1 MVELELKRRTALDG
15 GSSVASDDDGG
26 PLRARRKRRRSSES
40 DGAVGDSADDGGG
53 GEGEPAEDGGGDA
66 GAVPEFGAADAFGE
80 DLNATDD
87 AAMLARAAFGG
98 IPGSSGARKEHRKQ
112 RAARD
117 DDCTALT
124 SAASDSEDAA
134 SITSSAVRREL
145 KTAFPV
151 SGVTCVGCALPH
163 KVALIDEFVKASSS
177 KMSETALYKM
187 AALVYMRDIV
197 EPARK
202 EGVAVPHW
210 SWKDIHAHY
219 TLHYVDPRLQRMEN
233 VRSLA
238 AMRKTLEL
246 SMLREDEATGERVL
260 DRTNAEQ
267 LMKIVALQSKEIQLL
282 EASSTTRN
290 PDKTRSRGRDD

>member
-1 MVELELKRRTALDG
+1 M
-15 GSSVASDDDGG
+15 
-26 PLRARRKRRRSSES
+26 
-40 DGAVGDSADDGGG
+40 
-53 GEGEPAEDGGGDA
+53 
-66 GAVPEFGAADAFGE
+66 PEFGDADAFEVQE
-80 DLNATDD
+80 DVADDD

-98 IPGSSGARKEHRKQ
+98 GMPGSAGARKQQQKQ

-145 KTAFPV
+145 KAAFPI

-163 KVALIDEFVKASSS
+163 KVALIDEFVKASSP

-238 AMRKTLEL
+238 AMRKTVEL

-260 DRTNAEQ
+260 DKTNAEQ

-282 EASSTTRN
+282 EASSATKN
-290 PDKTRSRGRDD
+290 PDKTPSRNRGRDD